1 MVLWTLNTGLRMP
14 QHGDISSARVESGA
28 IVLKKASITQ
38 FRPFF
43 SKLLRISLLLI
54 IELLMCSSVS
64 AQEAEPDAEDSSSQP
79 HVTIER
85 VATDFRNRYLREM
98 QLVAEQ
104 LPLAEI
110 HWLNAEGLE
119 FLSALEV
126 AESSAI
132 KGNVIIVPSQ
142 SQHAVWPTTVKPL
155 QTRLASGGWSVI
167 TITPIRLPPLMY
179 PRSAQDA
186 MADDGNEMEESMA
199 DKPMMAEKPIAEDDK
214 AMMIKDD
221 KAIESLDL
229 SNVLDAQL
237 DAALELIQQTNPAK
251 VVLVGIGDGAVWA
264 TRYAQKLIERN
275 RTQNPVLALVLIDAE
290 NSVVRMHKSG
300 DMMIDKSRMLDKS
313 DATDAAM
320 MENAMVDKPEMTDKS
335 GMMAGDNAR
344 KVALFE
350 RVEKADLVTALN
362 APAPVLDIYHRSGTA
377 NIAAKLRKTT
387 AIRNGYERYVQ
398 QALPD
403 APENP
408 EFLANRVLGF
418 INRTVQ

>member
-1 MVLWTLNTGLRMP
+1 MY
-14 QHGDISSARVESGA
+14 
-28 IVLKKASITQ
+28 
-38 FRPFF
+38 
-43 SKLLRISLLLI
+43 
-54 IELLMCSSVS
+54 SSVS
-64 AQEAEPDAEDSSSQP
+64 AQEAEPDAEDSSSQAD
-79 HVTIER
+79 VTVER

-126 AESSAI
+126 AESSDI

-179 PRSAQDA
+179 PRSAQESDA

-199 DKPMMAEKPIAEDDK
+199 DKPMMAEKSMAEDDK

-221 KAIESLDL
+221 KAVESLDL

-264 TRYAQKLIERN
+264 THYAQKLIERN

-290 NSVVRMHKSG
+290 NSVVRMQKSG

-403 APENP
+403 APENS
-408 EFLANRVLGF
+408 EFLSNRVLGF